1 MSNQE
6 QDNNNRHR
14 DHPSHSNSDI
24 KTEEVKEYLNN
35 FELESVLNEAVN
47 KVLLELPPDP
57 FSAICSIAKKHC
69 LDTFNI
75 ENISLT
81 NELNNDFLK
90 VPTLNITLSYKGNTR
105 KIFSYPLP
113 YNDEDRQKMTENPNE
128 IIDLFCKIFIKELE
142 NFSFET
148 IDDFDENLTKIL
160 SEIPNENIQL
170 GKILVNGLSF
180 SMLKSI
186 SLMCEQPLYE
196 FIEEK
201 YQNFILKSENIPNL
215 GFSIF
220 KTGKTMNSKVKFER
234 FMVIIDN
241 KNNLDQNTLID
252 IVNKFYAS
260 LRKVLTAGKAGE
272 NGMRLNN
279 EGSFYPPSDKL
290 EDILKLLEG
299 VIKEVDIPDVLKL
312 GIDCNANN
320 YYVESE
326 KTYEMDGFK
335 KNPDSKQ
342 LIEFYVKLL
351 NDHPLIEYLEEPFSK
366 DDSDGLFEFMLKLR
380 NEKPNVLIVSKA
392 TEPKIPLKKEETI
405 PEPGE
410 KKEGELTLGEVDNSQ
425 GIKTEEQPKKE
436 DEEEKDKSNYLSL
449 RIGKM
454 NTLSDIVK
462 IINDLR
468 NEQGGEEEEAM
479 IDTGI
484 CLWDCDVETNQN
496 IVVELGMALRVKTIF
511 LNGIL
516 MKDEKIGKI
525 KEYIENIQHLTC
537 TTQRTE
543 ENAENAGSKKA
554 VVIEENADEI

>member
-1 MSNQE
+1 
-6 QDNNNRHR
+6 
-14 DHPSHSNSDI
+14 
-24 KTEEVKEYLNN
+24 
-35 FELESVLNEAVN
+35 
-47 KVLLELPPDP
+47 
-57 FSAICSIAKKHC
+57 
-69 LDTFNI
+69 
-75 ENISLT
+75 
-81 NELNNDFLK
+81 
-90 VPTLNITLSYKGNTR
+90 
-105 KIFSYPLP
+105 
-113 YNDEDRQKMTENPNE
+113 
-128 IIDLFCKIFIKELE
+128 
-142 NFSFET
+142 
-148 IDDFDENLTKIL
+148 
-160 SEIPNENIQL
+160 
-170 GKILVNGLSF
+170 
-180 SMLKSI
+180 
-186 SLMCEQPLYE
+186 
-196 FIEEK
+196 
-201 YQNFILKSENIPNL
+201 
-215 GFSIF
+215 
-220 KTGKTMNSKVKFER
+220 
-234 FMVIIDN
+234 
-241 KNNLDQNTLID
+241 
-252 IVNKFYAS
+252 
-260 LRKVLTAGKAGE
+260 
-272 NGMRLNN
+272 MRLNN

-405 PEPGE
+405 PDPGE

-496 IVVELGMALRVKTIF
+496 IVVELGMALRVKFIF
-511 LNGIL
+511 LNG
-516 MKDEKIGKI
+516 KIGKI

-543 ENAENAGSKKA
+543 ENAENAGSKKE
-554 VVIEENADEI
+554 VVIEENAENGDEI